1 MKRFF
6 FDVSFKTHVLYDY
19 QGRDFAAAEQAREL
33 AELIALD
40 LECSDDQRLPGLRS
54 PGPQHR
60 RHLPVL
66 DPDPPVGAHRRLT
79 LTSIG
84 PGGLPLQ
91 SR

>member
-6 FDVSFKTHVLYDY
+6 FDVSFNTHVQYDY
-19 QGRDFAAAEQAREL
+19 QGRDFAQAEQAREL

-40 LECSDDQRLPGLRS
+40 LECRDDRDFRS
-54 PGPQHR
+54 PGPQYR

-66 DPDPPVGAHRRLT
+66 DPDPPARSHRRLT
-79 LTSIG
+79 LHVIG
-84 PGGLPLQ
+84 PGALPLQ